1 LTVVTKPTPATIA
14 RGPGPRWL
22 RLGLVLPA
30 LLYYGGLIYH
40 RTPDTRWLRPPAFFV
55 EATCLFPR
63 SDAFAIEYRL
73 EVWSC
78 TKQWQLI
85 DFRPYFPI
93 QPDDKESRFQRL
105 GYFYDRNRPAMQ
117 ALDSYISSGHAAG
130 IDDGVPGPIGG
141 IRLIKVVRTFPAP
154 GQSVERYHF
163 DPREPVPP
171 DQRREMYYTPES
183 QRRRRCAGS

>member
-1 LTVVTKPTPATIA
+1 MTKPPPETIA
-14 RGPGPRWL
+14 RGPGPRRL
-22 RLGLVLPA
+22 RLWLVLPV
-30 LLYYGGLIYH
+30 LVYYSGLIYH
-40 RTPDTRWLRPPAFFV
+40 HAPATRWLRPPAFFV

-78 TKQWQLI
+78 SKQWQLI

-117 ALDSYISSGHAAG
+117 ALDAYISSGHAAG
-130 IDDGVPGPIGG
+130 VDDGVPGPIGG
-141 IRLIKVVRTFPAP
+141 IRLIKVVRSFPPP
-154 GQSVERYHF
+154 GQPVERYHF
-163 DPREPVPP
+163 DPREPVPQ

-183 QRRRRCAGS
+183 QRRKRCAGS

>member
-1 LTVVTKPTPATIA
+1 LTLVTRPTDPVIA

-22 RLGLVLPA
+22 RLGLVVPA
-30 LLYYGGLIYH
+30 LIYYSALLCH
-40 RTPDTRWLRPPAFFV
+40 HPPQTRWLRPPSFFTQ
-55 EATCLFPR
+55 ATCLFPR

-78 TKQWQLI
+78 SKQWQEI

-105 GYFYDRNRPAMQ
+105 GYFYDRNRAAMQ
-117 ALDSYISSGHAAG
+117 ALDSYISSRHAEG
-130 IDDGVPGPIGG
+130 VDDGVAGPIGG
-141 IRLIKVVRTFPAP
+141 IRLVKIVRPFPAP

-163 DPREPVPP
+163 DPREPIAPGE
-171 DQRREMYYTPES
+171 RRDMYYTPES
-183 QRRRRCAGS
+183 QRRKRCTGS